1 MNASDFIQRL
11 VNQRLANK
19 GTVKMTKSRPH
30 SDSKY
35 GAQLDDVA
43 IDNIFNYY
51 KSSFSSDAE
60 EYIPIL
66 VEGGSNDDAP
76 EALNKRNEKVKIS

>member
-1 MNASDFIQRL
+1 
-11 VNQRLANK
+11 
-19 GTVKMTKSRPH
+19 MTKSRPY

-51 KSSFSSDAE
+51 KSSSISGAE
-60 EYIPIL
+60 EYIQIL

-76 EALNKRNEKVKIS
+76 EALNKSNEKVKIS

>member
-11 VNQRLANK
+11 VKQRLANK
-19 GTVKMTKSRPH
+19 GTVKITKSRPY

-51 KSSFSSDAE
+51 KSSSISSAE

-66 VEGGSNDDAP
+66 VEGGSNDDSP
-76 EALNKRNEKVKIS
+76 DVLNKSNEKVKIS

>member
-11 VNQRLANK
+11 VKQRLANK
-19 GTVKMTKSRPH
+19 GTVKMTKSRPY

-43 IDNIFNYY
+43 IDNIFNY
-51 KSSFSSDAE
+51 
-60 EYIPIL
+60 
-66 VEGGSNDDAP
+66 
-76 EALNKRNEKVKIS
+76 